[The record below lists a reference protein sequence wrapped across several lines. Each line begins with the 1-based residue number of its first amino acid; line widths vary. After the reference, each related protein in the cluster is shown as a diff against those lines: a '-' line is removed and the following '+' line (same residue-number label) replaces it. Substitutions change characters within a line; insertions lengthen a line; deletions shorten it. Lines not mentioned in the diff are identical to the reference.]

1 MADQARDSLERRPG
15 DLLVVV
21 TLAERTAEF
30 RALRR
35 SLEESILPLATSVDG
50 RRFELQAS
58 LHGLDLHVGG
68 YVVLEG
74 DDGRRLGQVVKLEL
88 ARIEGSEVSTGEG
101 ELALRTRMTLRAA
114 RGEGVVLDGDGKPF
128 HDALAR
134 PAAPAEVTEW
144 LAASRPERAAPA
156 IGELLLAAGVPATL
170 DAGGFD
176 RHTFLC
182 GQSGSGKT
190 YSLGLVLERLLVE
203 TDLRLVV
210 LDPNSDYVRLGEVRA
225 GVDEQLA
232 AAYRDAARGV
242 VVRRAG
248 DGLHLRIGQLDP
260 SARAS
265 ALGLDPVADREEFA
279 LVDELL
285 GEGGMTLEELEASE
299 DPHARALR
307 LRVGNLGVERWGL
320 WARGRPESIVDDVER
335 RDARCLVVDLGSLAT
350 REEQAVAAEAV
361 LATLWRR
368 RAEREPVLVVI
379 DEAHNVCPHE
389 PDDPVTALATEH
401 AVRIAAE
408 GRKFGLYLLVSTQRP
423 QKVHENVL
431 AQCDNLLL
439 MRMNSL
445 ADLGFVADVFSFVPP
460 SLLERATAFRQG
472 EALVAGKIASHPCFV
487 RFGARLGEEG
497 GSDIPSDWARLR
509 P

>member
-1 MADQARDSLERRPG
+1 VSSPLHQQ
-15 DLLVVV
+15 
-21 TLAERTAEF
+21 TAEF
-30 RALRR
+30 RKLRR
-35 SLEESILPLATSVDG
+35 QIEESILPLTTSVDG

-58 LHGLDLHVGG
+58 LHGLELQVGG

-74 DDGRRLGQVVKLEL
+74 DDGRRLGQVVNLEL
-88 ARIEGSEVSTGEG
+88 ARVDGSEVTSGDSGLE
-101 ELALRTRMTLRAA
+101 LRTRMSLRSV

-134 PAAPAEVTEW
+134 PAKPAEVADW
-144 LAASRPERAAPA
+144 LATLQPARATLA
-156 IGELLLAAGVPATL
+156 IGELLLAPDVPATL

-203 TDLRLVV
+203 TDLRLVI
-210 LDPNSDYVRLGEVRA
+210 LDPNSDYVRLGEQRPEA
-225 GVDEQLA
+225 DAELA
-232 AAYRDAARGV
+232 AGYAEAARGV
-242 VVRRAG
+242 VVRRSG
-248 DGLHLRIGQLDP
+248 DGLQLRLDQLDP
-260 SARAS
+260 NARAA
-265 ALGLDPVADREEFA
+265 ALALDPVADREEFA
-279 LVDELL
+279 LVDQFL
-285 GEGGMTLEELEASE
+285 GEGITFEELATSAE
-299 DPHARALR
+299 PHARALR
-307 LRVGNLGVERWGL
+307 LRAENLGVSNWQL
-320 WARGRPESIVDDVER
+320 WARGKPESLVDDVER
-335 RDARCLVVDLGSLAT
+335 RDARCLVVDLGSLVT

-368 RAEREPVLVVI
+368 RADREPVLVVI
-379 DEAHNVCPHE
+379 DEAHNVCPQK
-389 PDDPVTALATEH
+389 PDDPVTALVTEH

-431 AQCDNLLL
+431 SQCDNLMV

-445 ADLGFVADVFSFVPP
+445 ADLGFVGDVFSFVPP

-472 EALVAGKIASHPCFV
+472 EALVAGKIASHPSFV
-487 RFGARLGEEG
+487 RFGARVAEEG
-497 GSDIPSDWARLR
+497 GSDIPADWAR
-509 P
+509 PT

>member
-1 MADQARDSLERRPG
+1 VSSPLHQQ
-15 DLLVVV
+15 
-21 TLAERTAEF
+21 TAEF
-30 RALRR
+30 RKLRR
-35 SLEESILPLATSVDG
+35 QIEESILPLTTSVDG

-58 LHGLDLHVGG
+58 LHGLELQVGG

-74 DDGRRLGQVVKLEL
+74 DDGRWLGQVVNLEL
-88 ARIEGSEVSTGEG
+88 ARVDGSEVTSGDSGLE
-101 ELALRTRMTLRAA
+101 LRTRMSLRSV

-134 PAAPAEVTEW
+134 PAKPAEVADW
-144 LAASRPERAAPA
+144 LATLQPARATLA
-156 IGELLLAAGVPATL
+156 IGELLLAPDVPATL

-203 TDLRLVV
+203 TDLRLVI
-210 LDPNSDYVRLGEVRA
+210 LDPNSDYVRLGEQRPEA
-225 GVDEQLA
+225 DAELA
-232 AAYRDAARGV
+232 AGYAEAARGV
-242 VVRRAG
+242 VVRRSG
-248 DGLHLRIGQLDP
+248 DGLQLRLDQLDP
-260 SARAS
+260 NARAA
-265 ALGLDPVADREEFA
+265 ALALDPVADREEFA
-279 LVDELL
+279 LVDQFL
-285 GEGGMTLEELEASE
+285 GEGITFEELATSAE
-299 DPHARALR
+299 PHARALR
-307 LRVGNLGVERWGL
+307 LRAENLGVSNWQL
-320 WARGRPESIVDDVER
+320 WARGKPESLVDDVER

-368 RAEREPVLVVI
+368 RADREPVLVVI
-379 DEAHNVCPHE
+379 DEAHNVCPQK
-389 PDDPVTALATEH
+389 PDDPVTALVTEH

-431 AQCDNLLL
+431 SQCDNLLL

-445 ADLGFVADVFSFVPP
+445 ADLAFVGETFSFVPP
-460 SLLERATAFRQG
+460 GLLERATDFRQG
-472 EALVAGKIASHPCFV
+472 ESLAGGVFAPHPAFV
-487 RFGARLGEEG
+487 RIGGRITAEG
-497 GSDIPSDWARLR
+497 GGDVSADWTFPRGQREVLT
-509 P
+509 

>member
-1 MADQARDSLERRPG
+1 
-15 DLLVVV
+15 
-21 TLAERTAEF
+21 
-30 RALRR
+30 
-35 SLEESILPLATSVDG
+35 
-50 RRFELQAS
+50 
-58 LHGLDLHVGG
+58 
-68 YVVLEG
+68 
-74 DDGRRLGQVVKLEL
+74 
-88 ARIEGSEVSTGEG
+88 
-101 ELALRTRMTLRAA
+101 
-114 RGEGVVLDGDGKPF
+114 
-128 HDALAR
+128 
-134 PAAPAEVTEW
+134 
-144 LAASRPERAAPA
+144 
-156 IGELLLAAGVPATL
+156 
-170 DAGGFD
+170 
-176 RHTFLC
+176 
-182 GQSGSGKT
+182 
-190 YSLGLVLERLLVE
+190 LERLLVE
-203 TDLRLVV
+203 TDLRLVI

-225 GVDEQLA
+225 GADEQLA
-232 AAYRDAARGV
+232 AGYANAARGV

-285 GEGGMTLEELEASE
+285 GEAGMTLEELATSE

-307 LRVGNLGVERWGL
+307 LRVGNLGVERWQL
-320 WARGRPESIVDDVER
+320 WARGRPESLVDDVER

-368 RAEREPVLVVI
+368 RADREPVLVVI
-379 DEAHNVCPHE
+379 DEAHNVCPQGPE
-389 PDDPVTALATEH
+389 DPVTALATEQ

-445 ADLGFVADVFSFVPP
+445 ADLGFVGDVFSFVPP

-497 GSDIPSDWARLR
+497 GSDIPSDWARPR

>member
-1 MADQARDSLERRPG
+1 VSSPLHQQ
-15 DLLVVV
+15 
-21 TLAERTAEF
+21 TAEF
-30 RALRR
+30 RKLRR
-35 SLEESILPLATSVDG
+35 QIEESILPLTTSVDG

-58 LHGLDLHVGG
+58 LHGLELQVGG

-74 DDGRRLGQVVKLEL
+74 DDGRRLGQVVNLEL
-88 ARIEGSEVSTGEG
+88 ARVDGSEVTSGDSGLE
-101 ELALRTRMTLRAA
+101 LRTRMSLRSV

-134 PAAPAEVTEW
+134 PAKPAEVADW
-144 LAASRPERAAPA
+144 LATLRPARATLA
-156 IGELLLAAGVPATL
+156 IGELLLAPDVPATL

-203 TDLRLVV
+203 TDLRLVI
-210 LDPNSDYVRLGEVRA
+210 LDPNSDYVRLGEQRPEA
-225 GVDEQLA
+225 DAELA
-232 AAYRDAARGV
+232 AGYAEAARGV
-242 VVRRAG
+242 VVRRSG
-248 DGLHLRIGQLDP
+248 DGLQLRLDQLDP
-260 SARAS
+260 NARAA
-265 ALGLDPVADREEFA
+265 ALALDPVADREEFA
-279 LVDELL
+279 LVDQFL
-285 GEGGMTLEELEASE
+285 GEGITFEELATSAE
-299 DPHARALR
+299 PHARALR
-307 LRVGNLGVERWGL
+307 LRAENLGVSNWQL
-320 WARGRPESIVDDVER
+320 WARGKPESLVDDVER

-368 RAEREPVLVVI
+368 RADREPVLVVI
-379 DEAHNVCPHE
+379 DEAHNVCPQK
-389 PDDPVTALATEH
+389 PDDPVTALVTEH

-431 AQCDNLLL
+431 SQCDNLMV

-445 ADLGFVADVFSFVPP
+445 ADLGFVGDVFSFVPP

-472 EALVAGKIASHPCFV
+472 EALVAGKIASHPSFV
-487 RFGARLGEEG
+487 RFGARVAEEG
-497 GSDIPSDWARLR
+497 GSDIPADWAR
-509 P
+509 PA